1 MRPSRAHDA
10 PEGTRR
16 PPLGPAGGR
25 PGPPAPHPAA
35 VDADV
40 SAAVGRC
47 LEQIIDDRLG
57 HCTALDTV
65 FGDDLAARLAA
76 FTLHGGKRIRPRLLW
91 WSFRA
96 AGGDRRRTAA
106 VLRIA
111 AALELLQTCALVHDD
126 VMDDSALRRG
136 RPALHTDVGRQYPAA
151 GPDFA
156 KAAAI
161 LVGDLALAWA
171 DDVVAGTALPGP
183 VAGAVQE
190 IWRVMRTEMVAG
202 QYLDL
207 HGQATAVSSPARA
220 VRTACLKSALYS
232 VERPMVLGAALA
244 GADERTTRILSA
256 SGRRAGIAFQLRDDL
271 HGVFG
276 APRATGKPSGD
287 DIRQGKPTYLVAVA
301 RARGRAS
308 GDAEALAVLDRCVGA
323 GRLTEGG
330 LTEVRRVLERTG
342 ARRVVERQAE
352 RLGVRGVRLLADA
365 ALREPAGGRLREV
378 LRAAAGCRPAPQT
391 DPQTDPQARAADDGG
406 GLGGELLGAGRGQ
419 R

>member
-1 MRPSRAHDA
+1 MDA
-10 PEGTRR
+10 DV
-16 PPLGPAGGR
+16 
-25 PGPPAPHPAA
+25 PAA
-35 VDADV
+35 VR
-40 SAAVGRC
+40 RC
-47 LEQIIDDRLG
+47 LEQIIDERLA
-57 HCTALDTV
+57 HCTSLDTV
-65 FGDDLAARLAA
+65 FGDDLATRLAG
-76 FTLHGGKRIRPRLLW
+76 FTLHGGKRNRPQLLW

-96 AGGDRRRTAA
+96 AGGDARHTAVA
-106 VLRIA
+106 LRIA

-136 RPALHTDVGRQYPAA
+136 RPALHTDIGHQYPTA

-171 DDVVAGTALPGP
+171 DDI
-183 VAGAVQE
+183 VAGAALPAPAADAVRE

-220 VRTACLKSALYS
+220 VRIACLKSALYS

-244 GADERTTRILSA
+244 GADARTTRILSA
-256 SGRRAGIAFQLRDDL
+256 AGRCAGIAFQLRDDL

-276 APRATGKPSGD
+276 APHATGKPSGD

-301 RARGRAS
+301 RARAGAS
-308 GDAEALAVLDRCVGA
+308 GDTEALVVLDGCVGA
-323 GRLTEGG
+323 DRLTESR
-330 LTEVRRVLERTG
+330 LAEVQRVLERTG
-342 ARRVVERQAE
+342 ARQVVERRAE
-352 RLGVRGVRLLADA
+352 RLGGGSVRRLADA
-365 ALREPAGGRLREV
+365 ALREPAAERLREL
-378 LRAAAGCRPAPQT
+378 LRAAAGCRSGPHT
-391 DPQTDPQARAADDGG
+391 CAADNGWM
-406 GLGGELLGAGRGQ
+406 LLGTGRGQ

>member
-1 MRPSRAHDA
+1 M
-10 PEGTRR
+10 
-16 PPLGPAGGR
+16 
-25 PGPPAPHPAA
+25 
-35 VDADV
+35 DADV
-40 SAAVGRC
+40 PAAVGRC
-47 LEQIIDDRLG
+47 LEQIIDERLA
-57 HCTALDTV
+57 HCTSLDTV
-65 FGDDLAARLAA
+65 FGDDLATRLAA
-76 FTLHGGKRIRPRLLW
+76 FTLHGGKRNRPQLLW

-96 AGGDRRRTAA
+96 AGGDGRHTAA

-111 AALELLQTCALVHDD
+111 AALELLQTCALAHDD

-136 RPALHTDVGRQYPAA
+136 RPALHTDIGHQYPTA

-171 DDVVAGTALPGP
+171 DDI
-183 VAGAVQE
+183 VAGAALPAPAADAVRE

-220 VRTACLKSALYS
+220 VRIACLKSALYS

-244 GADERTTRILSA
+244 GAEAQTTRSLSA
-256 SGRRAGIAFQLRDDL
+256 AGRRAGIAFQLRDDL

-276 APRATGKPSGD
+276 APHAIGKPSGD

-301 RARGRAS
+301 RASATAS
-308 GDAEALAVLDRCVGA
+308 GDTEALAVLDGCVGA
-323 GRLTEGG
+323 GRLTEGR
-330 LTEVRRVLERTG
+330 LAEVRRVLERTG
-342 ARRVVERQAE
+342 ARQVVERRAE
-352 RLGVRGVRLLADA
+352 RLGGAGVRRLADA
-365 ALREPAGGRLREV
+365 ALREPAAERLRE
-378 LRAAAGCRPAPQT
+378 LLQAAAGCRFAPHS
-391 DPQTDPQARAADDGG
+391 RAADNGW
-406 GLGGELLGAGRGQ
+406 ELPGTGRGQ

>member
-1 MRPSRAHDA
+1 MCTSNAQDA
-10 PEGTRR
+10 PDGTRW
-16 PPLGPAGGR
+16 PPLSPAEGR
-25 PGPPAPHPAA
+25 PGPPTPHPAA

-40 SAAVGRC
+40 PTAVGRC
-47 LEQIIDDRLG
+47 LEQIIDERLA
-57 HCTALDTV
+57 HCTSLDTV
-65 FGDDLAARLAA
+65 FGEDLAARLGA
-76 FTLHGGKRIRPRLLW
+76 FTLHGGKRIRPQLLW

-96 AGGDRRRTAA
+96 AGGEGRHTAA

-151 GPDFA
+151 DPDFA

-171 DDVVAGTALPGP
+171 DDVVAGTALPTP
-183 VAGAVQE
+183 VADAVQE

-220 VRTACLKSALYS
+220 VRIACLKSGLYS
-232 VERPMVLGAALA
+232 VERPMVLGAVLA
-244 GADERTTRILSA
+244 GADPRTVRILSA
-256 SGRRAGIAFQLRDDL
+256 AGRCAGIAFQLRDDL

-276 APRATGKPSGD
+276 APHTTGKPSGD

-301 RARGRAS
+301 RARAGAS
-308 GDAEALAVLDRCVGA
+308 GDTEALAVLDGCVGA
-323 GRLTEGG
+323 GRLTEGR
-330 LTEVRRVLERTG
+330 LAEVRRVLERTG
-342 ARRVVERQAE
+342 GRQVVERRAE
-352 RLGVRGVRLLADA
+352 RLGTRSVRRLVDA
-365 ALREPAGGRLREV
+365 ALREPAAGRLRE
-378 LRAAAGCRPAPQT
+378 LLGAAAGCLPEPQAG
-391 DPQTDPQARAADDGG
+391 PHARAADNGG
-406 GLGGELLGAGRGQ
+406 GSLGAGRGQ
-419 R
+419 